1 MKGGCDDGL
10 GRKKKK
16 VYIALSLHQ
25 IDSKMSKAA
34 STSKVLVK
42 LLVPAGKASAQPPVG
57 PALGAKGVK
66 AMDFAKEFNA
76 RTAHLDPGLPTPC
89 EVTIN
94 PDRTFSFVTKCQLR
108 LEQEMSR
115 EEWPMNRLLTLS
127 LSLSLCS
134 DG

>member
-1 MKGGCDDGL
+1 MVEAQNKEKEKSSHSTFFLKLEVID
-10 GRKKKK
+10 
-16 VYIALSLHQ
+16 HQ
-25 IDSKMSKAA
+25 DHQSPIRMSKAQ

-76 RTAHLDPGLPTPC
+76 RTAHLDPGLPTPT

-94 PDRTFSFVTKCQLR
+94 PDRTFSFVTKC
-108 LEQEMSR
+108 
-115 EEWPMNRLLTLS
+115 
-127 LSLSLCS
+127 
-134 DG
+134 